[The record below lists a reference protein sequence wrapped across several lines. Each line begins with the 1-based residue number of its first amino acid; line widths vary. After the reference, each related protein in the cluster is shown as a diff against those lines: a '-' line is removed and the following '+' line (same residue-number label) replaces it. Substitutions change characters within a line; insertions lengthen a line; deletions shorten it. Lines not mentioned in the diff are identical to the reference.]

1 MLARWR
7 RFSQI
12 LGWAALSLGVLA
24 RVPVVVP
31 GVSGGCAGVIG
42 TGLVLYLLPSALA
55 GLTEPG
61 YLAFAAAVAWL
72 LPAATVGGA
81 VCGWVCPM
89 GSVQDALARV
99 GRRLGV
105 LVPAPPGQRGLR
117 LVRYLLL
124 LATLAGAAWLLRPW
138 YAVCPMHYLTAALQ
152 GRGLGYRGL
161 ERLGL
166 ALVPV
171 LASLVVPRFFCR
183 YLCPVGVLLR
193 VGHGWTSLDLL
204 VDARPACR
212 GCPVCLT
219 CPMGLQ
225 PSRDFPSARDCI
237 RCGRCLVCGR
247 GG

>member
-7 RFSQI
+7 RILQA
-12 LGWAALSLGVLA
+12 LGWASLGLGVLA
-24 RVPVVVP
+24 RVPVIVP

-55 GLTEPG
+55 GLTG
-61 YLAFAAAVAWL
+61 VDYLAFVAAVAWL
-72 LPAATVGGA
+72 LPAVTVGGA
-81 VCGWVCPM
+81 VCGWVCPL
-89 GSVQDALARV
+89 GSAQDALVQV
-99 GRRLGV
+99 GRRLGA
-105 LVPAPPGQRGLR
+105 LVPRPLGHRRLR
-117 LVRYLLL
+117 LARYLLL
-124 LATLAGAAWLLRPW
+124 IAALVGAVWLLRPW
-138 YAVCPMHYLTAALQ
+138 YAVCPMHYLAASLQ

-193 VGHGWTSLDLL
+193 VGHGWTLLDLL
-204 VDARPACR
+204 VGARPACR
-212 GCPVCLT
+212 GCAVCLT
-219 CPMGLQ
+219 CPMGLR
-225 PSRDFPSARDCI
+225 PNRDFPSALDCI
-237 RCGRCLVCGR
+237 RCGRCLECGR